1 MGSNGSAGVE
11 QGAIGAMVGA
21 VVTFVLQR
29 VQLRASKRERA
40 QVELEK
46 RMRRLE
52 LNLERLIGTEEGKN
66 NK

>member
-1 MGSNGSAGVE
+1 
-11 QGAIGAMVGA
+11 MVGA